1 MVAARAGAPGVDLDD
16 RAAATAS
23 DFRVRPA
30 DSDDFAAVRTCM
42 AQIFS
47 ETAALKTEVFDRN
60 LWEWQYLKNEL
71 PSLIVV
77 AEGADGICGYYH
89 ALRFRTRLRGR
100 PAVGAMVQDIG
111 TRSDY
116 RLRGV
121 FRAMGAFALERLRAE
136 GIDFIY
142 TFPNAPSLPSF
153 VHDHRYSPVCRVPVY
168 LAPLDLG
175 ALLASRLHLGASAR
189 GLGRFRRPL
198 ARALTAHGPA
208 LERGDEV
215 VRLASD
221 DSRLEPFI
229 RDVTVGRDVSLERD
243 LAYFRWRFFDKPTGE
258 YTVWALARGGRPAAY
273 VVTRPAM
280 LFGLRCTV
288 LVDLGCVAGEDP
300 ALRRLVRARLAADAS
315 EGAVLGVTMGLHPQ
329 LRDLNELGFLRV
341 PDRFNPWPFNLLV
354 RPLASNGPELLDRSA
369 WHITLADW
377 DAL

>member
-1 MVAARAGAPGVDLDD
+1 
-16 RAAATAS
+16 
-23 DFRVRPA
+23 
-30 DSDDFAAVRTCM
+30 M

-47 ETAALKTEVFDRN
+47 ETASLKTEVFDRK

-71 PSLIVV
+71 PSLILV

-100 PAVGAMVQDIG
+100 PAVGAIVQDIG

-121 FRAMGAFALERLRAE
+121 FRALGAFALERLRAE

-142 TFPNAPSLPSF
+142 TFPNARSLPSF

-175 ALLASRLHLGASAR
+175 ALLGSSLHLGASAR
-189 GLGRFRRPL
+189 GLGRFLGPL
-198 ARALTAHGPA
+198 ARALTVHAPA

-215 VRLASD
+215 VRLGSD

-243 LAYFRWRFFDKPTGE
+243 LAYFRWRFFDKPTDE
-258 YTVWALARGGRPAAY
+258 YTVWALARGGRPSAY

-288 LVDLGCVAGEDP
+288 LVDLGCVTGEDL

-341 PDRFNPWPFNLLV
+341 PNRFNPWPFNLLV

-377 DAL
+377 DVL